1 MSSPKYDSK
10 ALSPMQ
16 EVDLNEA
23 KWEQVVKTRLPVILF
38 KAIIAPLYFFILN
51 IIERISCKIKP
62 TRTVFNGDHNPLLH
76 WSSTF

>member
-38 KAIIAPLYFFILN
+38 KAIIAPLRLIYCN
-51 IIERISCKIKP
+51 ASA
-62 TRTVFNGDHNPLLH
+62 
-76 WSSTF
+76 